1 MSLLGGIIGE
11 INADWQSGNAF
22 MSRESLEPVLALD
35 RAENRI
41 EEIEVD
47 EEVMASA
54 KVIMAIALD
63 GFAKAA
69 WGARGDGE
77 ISCGHALRKNSRARH
92 SDRHRRPSYTT
103 KRDATSGQP
112 STPLMHHKMRRN

>member
-54 KVIMAIALD
+54 KVIMAVALD
-63 GFAKAA
+63 GSAKAA
-69 WGARGDGE
+69 
-77 ISCGHALRKNSRARH
+77 
-92 SDRHRRPSYTT
+92 
-103 KRDATSGQP
+103 
-112 STPLMHHKMRRN
+112 